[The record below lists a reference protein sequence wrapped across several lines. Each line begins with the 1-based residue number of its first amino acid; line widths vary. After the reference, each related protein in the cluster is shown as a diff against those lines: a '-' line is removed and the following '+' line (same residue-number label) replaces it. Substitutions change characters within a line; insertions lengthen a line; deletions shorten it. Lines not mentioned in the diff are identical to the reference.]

1 MLLEKCI
8 ESFYELSKDTPC
20 NKSYPPEQH
29 KFWIEY
35 MAGGLY
41 NVLIEWAK
49 NGMKQSD
56 EYMAKIASE
65 FVNN

>member
-1 MLLEKCI
+1 
-8 ESFYELSKDTPC
+8 
-20 NKSYPPEQH
+20 
-29 KFWIEY
+29 

-56 EYMAKIASE
+56 DYMAKTVSE
-65 FVNN
+65 FINK